1 MLLEKEDEMD
11 CAVSGCNFL
20 LKAVQH
26 EAFSYEDGQAVFTSG
41 GGPRSCP
48 SASHSSLQPSPALHL
63 LEPQI
68 GASRRAYYKEIAW
81 ALTACCMLIYDY
93 GAIP

>member
-41 GGPRSCP
+41 GGPLLCP
-48 SASHSSLQPSPALHL
+48 SGVSQSQQPATLTCNISSA
-63 LEPQI
+63 I
-68 GASRRAYYKEIAW
+68 FRR
-81 ALTACCMLIYDY
+81 LTYTS
-93 GAIP
+93 